1 MRRSMWTV
9 GWVLLLVAVVLL
21 SGFVHRRA
29 GRATTRER
37 GRRAPLAHED
47 RITVN
52 GSQRLFLMHVPP
64 SYNSSRPAPLVF
76 VFHGGGGNAESI
88 AARIGFNQLADAHGF
103 IVVYPDGYKHN
114 WNDGRG
120 TTDAELAGMDD
131 IAFVKALYDELGE
144 RFTIDRQRIYAAGI
158 SNGGMFVNRIGCELS
173 DSFAAIAS
181 VVGPLP
187 APLARRCASGRPISV
202 LGIFG
207 TDDPVIPWEGGQVR
221 AGDRG
226 PILGVEATIDFWVK
240 RNGCQRSGAS
250 DVLPT
255 RVDDGTKVTRTIYS
269 ECLGKREVAFYRID
283 GGGHAWP
290 PIQSRHR
297 KAGKSSKNL
306 DATEIIWTFFSRKT
320 LE

>member
-1 MRRSMWTV
+1 
-9 GWVLLLVAVVLL
+9 
-21 SGFVHRRA
+21 
-29 GRATTRER
+29 
-37 GRRAPLAHED
+37 
-47 RITVN
+47 
-52 GSQRLFLMHVPP
+52 
-64 SYNSSRPAPLVF
+64 
-76 VFHGGGGNAESI
+76 
-88 AARIGFNQLADAHGF
+88 
-103 IVVYPDGYKHN
+103 
-114 WNDGRG
+114 
-120 TTDAELAGMDD
+120 MDD
-131 IAFVKALYDELGE
+131 IAFVKALYDEIGE

-187 APLARRCASGRPISV
+187 APLVRRCASGRPISV

-240 RNGCQRSGAS
+240 RNGCQRSGTS

-269 ECLGKREVAFYRID
+269 ECLGKREVVFYRID

-290 PIQSRHR
+290 PMQSRHR

-320 LE
+320 LD